1 MKLQSLRGAAARRGV
16 IAGAIA
22 ALCASLPFASGAQ
35 STPARS
41 AITTQAGPNDIYTVV
56 NIGPRYTWPLL
67 NERGQVAYTLYN
79 AIEASS
85 SFFDGE
91 RVRPIGSL
99 GGDFTAVRGLNNQG
113 VVAGHSATQSEPGVA
128 HAFSWT
134 PAGGT
139 RALSSAAQSV
149 ANDINERNEIV
160 GWTSDGR
167 SVRAIRWNP
176 NGGATP
182 LGPLVAGS
190 SQAQAIN
197 HGGYAAGYSTGVDGQ
212 SHAALWDRTGAETNL
227 GPVGDGRWYDLY
239 LNDRNEVA
247 GSSDDG
253 AAGRMQ
259 GYLWRRD
266 GGRVPIDAGQYTR
279 LNDLNNRGEVVGG
292 AENDG
297 RYNGFYWA
305 AGRGVVPLAHG
316 AGELGIGIDINER
329 GEMAGAL
336 RPETADDA
344 WRAVRWPSYAAAPID
359 LNARLYRAPA
369 GLQLSWALRI
379 NDRGEIV
386 AESNAG
392 LVLLRP
398 GQHGTAAPVLGPVI
412 GFPATL
418 NPGQDVTLTVG
429 FIDSSRT
436 ETHKASVV
444 WSDGCASPAPAIT
457 ESNGAGQV
465 RLQHR
470 ACALGNQFVKVVVT
484 DSGGRAT
491 EVQQEFVV
499 QGPAPDAFGRE
510 QARAGAAA
518 SAALA
523 AADRSPP
530 RR

>member
-1 MKLQSLRGAAARRGV
+1 MKLQSLSGAAARRGV

-22 ALCASLPFASGAQ
+22 ALCASLPFAGGAQ
-35 STPARS
+35 STPATP
-41 AITTQAGPNDIYTVV
+41 AAATQAGPNDFYTVV

-79 AIEASS
+79 AIEANS

-99 GGDFTAVRGLNNQG
+99 SGYYTAVRGLNNQG
-113 VVAGHSATQSEPGVA
+113 VVVGVSVTQSDPGVA

-139 RALSSAAQSV
+139 RALSGAAQSIAYDV
-149 ANDINERNEIV
+149 NDRNEIV
-160 GWTSDGR
+160 GWTSDGNA
-167 SVRAIRWNP
+167 VRAIRWNP
-176 NGGATP
+176 N
-182 LGPLVAGS
+182 
-190 SQAQAIN
+190 
-197 HGGYAAGYSTGVDGQ
+197 
-212 SHAALWDRTGAETNL
+212 
-227 GPVGDGRWYDLY
+227 
-239 LNDRNEVA
+239 
-247 GSSDDG
+247 
-253 AAGRMQ
+253 
-259 GYLWRRD
+259 
-266 GGRVPIDAGQYTR
+266 
-279 LNDLNNRGEVVGG
+279 
-292 AENDG
+292 
-297 RYNGFYWA
+297 
-305 AGRGVVPLAHG
+305 
-316 AGELGIGIDINER
+316 
-329 GEMAGAL
+329 
-336 RPETADDA
+336 
-344 WRAVRWPSYAAAPID
+344 
-359 LNARLYRAPA
+359 
-369 GLQLSWALRI
+369 
-379 NDRGEIV
+379 EIV

-398 GQHGTAAPVLGPVI
+398 GRHGTAAPVLGPVT

-444 WSDGCASPAPAIT
+444 WSDGCASPAPTIT

-499 QGPAPDAFGRE
+499 QGPAPDALGRKL
-510 QARAGAAA
+510 APAGAAA
-518 SAALA
+518 SAAVA
-523 AADRSPP
+523 AVDRSPP